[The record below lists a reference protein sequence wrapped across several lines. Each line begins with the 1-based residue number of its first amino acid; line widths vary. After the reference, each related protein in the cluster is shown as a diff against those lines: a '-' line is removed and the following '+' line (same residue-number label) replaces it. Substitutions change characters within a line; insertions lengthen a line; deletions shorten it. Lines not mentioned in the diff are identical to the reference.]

1 MRFRARDLGGAL
13 LLLIPFAES
22 APFAAAAE
30 PPAPEDPALPP
41 AASEA
46 EPAPSVDL
54 HTELA
59 ARDHELAALRSEL
72 ARVKAK
78 AAEANAGVSPPPAA
92 APAVPP
98 PASHAAAASPPAIPD
113 SAGGDPQAQPL
124 LIARG
129 LGRPLPAWQVELVT
143 AVGMLALGFGLGW
156 RTLDRRI
163 RRKYGGLKIY

>member
-1 MRFRARDLGGAL
+1 MRFPARDLGGAL
-13 LLLIPFAES
+13 LLLIPFA
-22 APFAAAAE
+22 AAAE
-30 PPAPEDPALPP
+30 TPAPADPALPP
-41 AASEA
+41 TASEP
-46 EPAPSVDL
+46 EPAPNVDL
-54 HTELA
+54 HAELA

-78 AAEANAGVSPPPAA
+78 AAEANAGAGPPAA
-92 APAVPP
+92 AALPPPP
-98 PASHAAAASPPAIPD
+98 PASAVAAARPPAIPD
-113 SAGGDPQAQPL
+113 SVGDAPPQPL

-129 LGRPLPAWQVELVT
+129 LVPPLTAWQVELVT